1 MQEKCWKDKML
12 LRYIFFLLVLILPI
26 KAFALIEV
34 DITRGNLN
42 PLPVAV
48 SPLSI
53 DDDSRNG
60 FKKILK
66 TKNLGAEISAIVE
79 NNLSQSGLFNPL
91 NKDAFLQKPD
101 IANIKPRFED
111 WNLIKA
117 QALITGKVSL
127 IDGKL
132 RVEFRL
138 WDVLA
143 GKEMMALAF
152 TTVPSNWRR
161 VGHIITDKVYERL
174 TGEKGYFDTR
184 IIYVSEEGPKTKR
197 IKKLAIMDQ
206 DGFNNK
212 FLTLG
217 NELVLTPRFSPT
229 NQMVT
234 YLSYFRNLPR
244 VYLLDIETGM
254 QEVVG
259 DFPGMTFAPRF
270 SPDGKKIIMS
280 FAQDGNSDI
289 YTMDLEN
296 RIVERITNHPSIDT
310 SPSYSPDG
318 KYIAFNSDRSKYQQI
333 YVMQSNGKNVKRI
346 SFGKGLYGT
355 PVWSPR
361 GDLIAFTKLH
371 KGKFYIGVMRTD
383 GTGERLLTEN
393 FYQEAPSWSPNGR
406 VLIFYRETKTN
417 SKGEGFSAKLWS
429 IDLTGYN
436 EKMVQTE
443 TDASDPSWSSLLGN

>member
-1 MQEKCWKDKML
+1 MREKCWKDKNLKFLRTLIVL
-12 LRYIFFLLVLILPI
+12 LLIQF
-26 KAFALIEV
+26 KAYALIEV
-34 DITRGNLN
+34 DITRGNLS

-48 SPLSI
+48 SPLSS
-53 DDDSRNG
+53 DKKSLAEVE
-60 FKKILK
+60 KILK
-66 TKNLGAEISAIVE
+66 IKDIGSEISLVVE
-79 NNLSQSGLFNPL
+79 NNLKQTGLFNPL
-91 NKDAFLQKPD
+91 AKDAFLQKPD
-101 IANIKPRFED
+101 IAHFKPRFED
-111 WNLIKA
+111 WKLIKA
-117 QALITGKVSL
+117 QALITGKVE
-127 IDGKL
+127 IINENL

-143 GKEMMALAF
+143 AKEMLAIAF
-152 TTVPSNWRR
+152 TTVPTNWRR

-184 IIYVSEEGPKTKR
+184 IIYVAEEGPKTKR

-206 DGFNNK
+206 DGFNVK
-212 FLTLG
+212 YLTLG
-217 NELVLTPRFSPT
+217 NELVLTPRFNPT

-244 VYLLDIETGM
+244 VYLLDIETGV

-280 FAQDGNSDI
+280 FASDGNSDI

-310 SPSYSPDG
+310 SPSYSPNG
-318 KYIAFNSDRSKYQQI
+318 RYICFNSDRSGYQQI
-333 YVMQSNGKNVKRI
+333 YVMKSDGSNVKRI
-346 SFGKGLYGT
+346 SFGRGLYGT

-371 KGKFYIGVMRTD
+371 KGKFYIGVMRID
-383 GTGERLLTEN
+383 GSGERLLTEN

-406 VLIFYRETKTN
+406 VLVFYRETKTDE
-417 SKGEGFSAKLWS
+417 KGEGFSAKLWS

-436 EKMVQTE
+436 ERQVPTK
-443 TDASDPSWSSLLGN
+443 TDASDPSWSSLLSN

>member
-1 MQEKCWKDKML
+1 MRNLKL
-12 LRYIFFLLVLILPI
+12 FLFAFFIFIF
-26 KAFALIEV
+26 KSSYSYSLIEI

-42 PLPVAV
+42 PLPIAV
-48 SPLSI
+48 SPLFQDKKSK
-53 DDDSRNG
+53 NG
-60 FKKILK
+60 FKKELDIE
-66 TKNLGAEISAIVE
+66 NLGLEISKVIE
-79 NNLSQSGLFNPL
+79 NNLKQSGLFNPL
-91 NKDAFLQKPD
+91 SKDAFLQKPD
-101 IANIKPRFED
+101 IAHLKPRFED
-111 WNLIKA
+111 WALIKA
-117 QALITGKVSL
+117 QALITGRVILEDK
-127 IDGKL
+127 KL
-132 RVEFRL
+132 KVEFRL

-143 GKEMMALAF
+143 AKEMLALAF
-152 TTVPSNWRR
+152 TTVPNNWRR
-161 VGHIITDKVYERL
+161 VGHIITDKVYQRL

-184 IIYVSEEGPKTKR
+184 IIYVSEEGPKTQR

-206 DGFNNK
+206 DGFNTK
-212 FLTLG
+212 YLTLG
-217 NELVLTPRFSPT
+217 NELVLTPRFNPT

-244 VYLLDIETGM
+244 VYLLDIETGI

-280 FAQDGNSDI
+280 FAKDGNSDI
-289 YTMDLEN
+289 YTMNLET

-318 KYIAFNSDRSKYQQI
+318 KYITFNSDRSGYQQI
-333 YVMQSNGKNVKRI
+333 YVMNSDGSSVKRI
-346 SFGKGLYGT
+346 SFGNGLYGT

-371 KGKFYIGVMRTD
+371 KGKFYIGVMRVN
-383 GTGERLLTEN
+383 GKGERLLTEN
-393 FYQEAPSWSPNGR
+393 FYQEAPSWAPNGR

-417 SKGEGFSAKLWS
+417 EKGEGFTAKLWS

-436 EKMVQTE
+436 ERQVITE
-443 TDASDPSWSSLLGN
+443 TDASDPSWSSLLSN

>member
-1 MQEKCWKDKML
+1 MKNFKIL
-12 LRYIFFLLVLILPI
+12 IYLIIIFFPSTSN
-26 KAFALIEV
+26 ALIEV

-48 SPLSI
+48 SPLFSDKESVNNI
-53 DDDSRNG
+53 
-60 FKKILK
+60 KKELDIE
-66 TKNLGAEISAIVE
+66 NLGLEISNVVKD
-79 NNLSQSGLFNPL
+79 NLKRTGLFNPL
-91 NKDAFLQKPD
+91 NKEAFLQKPD
-101 IANIKPRFED
+101 VAHLKPRFED
-111 WNLIKA
+111 WALIKA
-117 QALITGKVSL
+117 QALITGKVS
-127 IDGKL
+127 IENEKL

-143 GKEMMALAF
+143 GREMLALAF
-152 TTVPSNWRR
+152 TTVPNNWRR

-206 DGFNNK
+206 DGFNTK
-212 FLTLG
+212 YLTLG
-217 NELVLTPRFSPT
+217 NELVLTPRFDPKS
-229 NQMVT
+229 QKVT
-234 YLSYFRNLPR
+234 YLSYFKNLPR
-244 VYLLDIETGM
+244 VYLLDIETGV

-280 FAQDGNSDI
+280 FAKDGNSDI

-296 RIVERITNHPSIDT
+296 RIVEKITNHPSIDT

-318 KYIAFNSDRSKYQQI
+318 KFICFNSDRSGYQQI
-333 YVMQSNGKNVKRI
+333 YVMNSDGSKVKRI
-346 SFGKGLYGT
+346 SFGNGIYGT

-383 GTGERLLTEN
+383 GSGERLLTEN

-406 VLIFYRETKTN
+406 VLIFYRETKTDADG
-417 SKGEGFSAKLWS
+417 KGFSAKLWS

-436 EKMVQTE
+436 ERKIKTP
-443 TDASDPSWSSLLGN
+443 TDGSDPSWSSLLSN

>member
-1 MQEKCWKDKML
+1 MKKL
-12 LRYIFFLLVLILPI
+12 HFLILSLFFIFPT
-26 KAFALIEV
+26 KSFSLIEV

-48 SPLSI
+48 SSLFSNEQTHS
-53 DDDSRNG
+53 DL
-60 FKKILK
+60 KKELK
-66 TKNLGAEISAIVE
+66 INDLGLEISKVIE
-79 NNLSQSGLFNPL
+79 NNLRQSGLFNPL
-91 NKDAFLQKPD
+91 SKDAFLQKPD
-101 IANIKPRFED
+101 IAHLKPRFED
-111 WNLIKA
+111 WALIKA
-117 QALITGKVSL
+117 QALITGKV
-127 IDGKL
+127 IFEDDKL

-143 GKEMMALAF
+143 GKEMLALAF
-152 TTVPSNWRR
+152 TTVSKNWRR

-184 IIYVSEEGPKTKR
+184 IIYVSEAGPKIQR

-212 FLTLG
+212 YLTLG

-244 VYLLDIETGM
+244 VYLLDIETGI

-270 SPDGKKIIMS
+270 SPDGNKIIMS
-280 FAQDGNSDI
+280 FAKDGNSDI
-289 YTMDLEN
+289 YTMDIES
-296 RIVERITNHPSIDT
+296 RIQQRITNHPSIDT

-318 KYIAFNSDRSKYQQI
+318 KYIAFNSDRSGYQQI
-333 YVMQSNGKNVKRI
+333 YVMKRDGSKVKRI
-346 SFGKGLYGT
+346 SFGNGLYGT

-371 KGKFYIGVMRTD
+371 KGKFYIGVMRPD
-383 GTGERLLTEN
+383 GKGERLLTEN
-393 FYQEAPSWSPNGR
+393 YYQEAPSWSPNGR
-406 VLIFYRETKTN
+406 VLIFYRETKTDDD
-417 SKGEGFSAKLWS
+417 GTGFSAKLWS

-436 EKMVQTE
+436 EKLIDTK
-443 TDASDPSWSSLLGN
+443 TDASDPSWSSLLTN

>member
-1 MQEKCWKDKML
+1 MIRVL
-12 LRYIFFLLVLILPI
+12 FLILILPI

-34 DITRGNLN
+34 DITRGNLD
-42 PLPVAV
+42 PLPIAV

-53 DDDSRNG
+53 DENSRKS
-60 FKKILK
+60 FEKILK
-66 TKNLGAEISAIVE
+66 QKNIGSEISIVVE
-79 NNLSQSGLFNPL
+79 NNLKTSGLFNPL
-91 NKDAFLQKPD
+91 NKEAFLQAPE
-101 IANIKPRFED
+101 IANLKPRFED

-117 QALITGKVSL
+117 QALITGKVNFV
-127 IDGKL
+127 DEKL

-152 TTVPSNWRR
+152 TTVPTNWRR

-174 TGEKGYFDTR
+174 TGENGYFDTR
-184 IIYVSEEGPKTKR
+184 IIYVAEEGPKTR
-197 IKKLAIMDQ
+197 RVKKLAIMDQ
-206 DGFNNK
+206 DGANNK

-217 NELVLTPRFSPT
+217 NELVLTPRFNPT
-229 NQMVT
+229 SQMVT

-244 VYLLDIETGM
+244 VYLLDIETGV

-270 SPDGKKIIMS
+270 SPNGKKIIMS
-280 FAQDGNSDI
+280 FAKDGNSEI

-296 RIVERITNHPSIDT
+296 RIVEKVTNHPSIDT
-310 SPSYSPDG
+310 SPSFSPDG
-318 KYIAFNSDRSKYQQI
+318 NYIAFNSDRSGYQQI
-333 YVMQSNGKNVKRI
+333 YIMKSDGTKVKRI
-346 SFGKGLYGT
+346 SFGKGIYGT

-383 GTGERLLTEN
+383 GSGERLLTEN

-406 VLIFYRETKTN
+406 VLIFYRETKTDD
-417 SKGEGFSAKLWS
+417 KGKGFSAKLWS

-436 EKMVQTE
+436 ERMVKTP
-443 TDASDPSWSSLLGN
+443 TDGSDPSWSSLLSN

>member
-1 MQEKCWKDKML
+1 M
-12 LRYIFFLLVLILPI
+12 IFRFLIILITILPL
-26 KAFALIEV
+26 KSFALIEV

-42 PLPVAV
+42 PLPMAV
-48 SPLSI
+48 SRLSMDKSSKKEFKDI
-53 DDDSRNG
+53 LNQDDLGS
-60 FKKILK
+60 KIS
-66 TKNLGAEISAIVE
+66 EIVE
-79 NNLSQSGLFNPL
+79 NNLKQSGLFNPL
-91 NKDAFLQKPD
+91 DKDAFLQKPD
-101 IANIKPRFED
+101 IAHLKPRFED
-111 WNLIKA
+111 WALIKA
-117 QALITGKVSL
+117 QALITGKVTYA
-127 IDGKL
+127 DEKL

-143 GKEMMALAF
+143 AKEIMALAF

-184 IIYVSEEGPKTKR
+184 VIYVAEEGPKTKR

-206 DGFNNK
+206 DGFNTK
-212 FLTLG
+212 YLTLG
-217 NELVLTPRFSPT
+217 NELVLTPRFNPT

-244 VYLLDIETGM
+244 VYLLDIETGV

-280 FAQDGNSDI
+280 FAKDGNSDI

-310 SPSYSPDG
+310 SPSFSPDG
-318 KYIAFNSDRSKYQQI
+318 KYICFNSDRSGIQQI
-333 YVMQSNGKNVKRI
+333 YVMRSDGSQVKSI

-383 GTGERLLTEN
+383 GKGERLLTEN
-393 FYQEAPSWSPNGR
+393 FYQEAPSWSPNGW
-406 VLIFYRETKTN
+406 VLIFYRETKTDE
-417 SKGEGFSAKLWS
+417 KGEGFSAKLWS

-436 EKMVQTE
+436 ERLVNTE
-443 TDASDPSWSSLLGN
+443 TDASDPSWSSLLSK

>member
-1 MQEKCWKDKML
+1 MKFLRTLIIL
-12 LRYIFFLLVLILPI
+12 LLIQF
-26 KAFALIEV
+26 KAYALIEV
-34 DITRGNLN
+34 DITRGNLS

-48 SPLSI
+48 SPLSS
-53 DDDSRNG
+53 DKKSLAEVE
-60 FKKILK
+60 KILK
-66 TKNLGAEISAIVE
+66 IKDIGSEISLVVE
-79 NNLSQSGLFNPL
+79 NNLKQTGLFNPL
-91 NKDAFLQKPD
+91 TKDAFLQKPD
-101 IANIKPRFED
+101 IAHFKPRFED
-111 WNLIKA
+111 WKLIKA
-117 QALITGKVSL
+117 QALITGRVE
-127 IDGKL
+127 IINENL

-143 GKEMMALAF
+143 AKEMLAIAF
-152 TTVPSNWRR
+152 TTVPTNWRR
-161 VGHIITDKVYERL
+161 VGHIITDKIYERL

-184 IIYVSEEGPKTKR
+184 IIYVAEEGPKTKR

-206 DGFNNK
+206 DGFNVK
-212 FLTLG
+212 YLTLG
-217 NELVLTPRFSPT
+217 NELVLTPRFNPT

-244 VYLLDIETGM
+244 VYLLDIETGV

-280 FAQDGNSDI
+280 FATDGNSDI

-310 SPSYSPDG
+310 SPSYSPNG
-318 KYIAFNSDRSKYQQI
+318 KYICFNSDRSGYQQI
-333 YVMQSNGKNVKRI
+333 YVMKSDGSNVKRI
-346 SFGKGLYGT
+346 SFGRGLYGT

-371 KGKFYIGVMRTD
+371 KGKFYIGVMRVD
-383 GTGERLLTEN
+383 GSGERLLTEN

-406 VLIFYRETKTN
+406 VLVFYRETKTDE
-417 SKGEGFSAKLWS
+417 KGEGFSAKLWS

-436 EKMVQTE
+436 ERQVPTK
-443 TDASDPSWSSLLGN
+443 TDASDPSWSSLLSN

>member
-1 MQEKCWKDKML
+1 MREKCWKDKNLKFLRTLIVL
-12 LRYIFFLLVLILPI
+12 LLIQF
-26 KAFALIEV
+26 KAYALIEV
-34 DITRGNLN
+34 DITRGNLS

-48 SPLSI
+48 SPLSS
-53 DDDSRNG
+53 DKKSLVEVE
-60 FKKILK
+60 KILK
-66 TKNLGAEISAIVE
+66 IKDIGSEISLVVE
-79 NNLSQSGLFNPL
+79 NNLKQTGLFNPL
-91 NKDAFLQKPD
+91 AKDAFLQKPD
-101 IANIKPRFED
+101 IAHFKPRFED
-111 WNLIKA
+111 WKLIKA
-117 QALITGKVSL
+117 QALITGKVE
-127 IDGKL
+127 IINENL

-143 GKEMMALAF
+143 AKEMLAIAF
-152 TTVPSNWRR
+152 TTVPTNWRR

-184 IIYVSEEGPKTKR
+184 IIYVAEEGPKTQR

-206 DGFNNK
+206 DGFNVK
-212 FLTLG
+212 YLTLG
-217 NELVLTPRFSPT
+217 NELVLTPRFNPT
-229 NQMVT
+229 NQMIT

-244 VYLLDIETGM
+244 VYLLDIETGV

-280 FAQDGNSDI
+280 FASDGNSDI

-310 SPSYSPDG
+310 SPSYSPNG
-318 KYIAFNSDRSKYQQI
+318 KYICFNSDRSGYQQI
-333 YVMQSNGKNVKRI
+333 YVMKSDGSNVKRI
-346 SFGKGLYGT
+346 SFGRGLYGT

-371 KGKFYIGVMRTD
+371 KGKFYIGVMRID
-383 GTGERLLTEN
+383 GSGERLLTEN

-406 VLIFYRETKTN
+406 VLVFYRETKTDE
-417 SKGEGFSAKLWS
+417 KGEGFSAKLWS

-436 EKMVQTE
+436 ERQVPTK
-443 TDASDPSWSSLLGN
+443 TDASDPSWSSLLSN

>member
-1 MQEKCWKDKML
+1 M
-12 LRYIFFLLVLILPI
+12 IFRFLIILITILPL
-26 KAFALIEV
+26 KSFALIEV

-42 PLPVAV
+42 PLPIAV
-48 SPLSI
+48 SPLSMDKSSKKEFKDI
-53 DDDSRNG
+53 LNQDDLGS
-60 FKKILK
+60 KIS
-66 TKNLGAEISAIVE
+66 EIVE
-79 NNLSQSGLFNPL
+79 NNLKQSGLFNPL

-101 IANIKPRFED
+101 IAHLKPRFED
-111 WNLIKA
+111 WALIKA
-117 QALITGKVSL
+117 QALITGKVTYA
-127 IDGKL
+127 DEKL

-143 GKEMMALAF
+143 AKEIMALAF

-184 IIYVSEEGPKTKR
+184 VIYVAEEGPKTKR

-206 DGFNNK
+206 DGFNTK
-212 FLTLG
+212 YLTLG
-217 NELVLTPRFSPT
+217 NELVLTPRFNPT

-244 VYLLDIETGM
+244 VYLLDIETGV

-280 FAQDGNSDI
+280 FAKDGNSDI

-310 SPSYSPDG
+310 SPSFSPDG
-318 KYIAFNSDRSKYQQI
+318 KYICFNSDRSGYQQI
-333 YVMQSNGKNVKRI
+333 YVMRSDGSQVKRI

-383 GTGERLLTEN
+383 GKGERLLTEN

-406 VLIFYRETKTN
+406 VLIFYRETKTDE
-417 SKGEGFSAKLWS
+417 KGEGFSAKLWS

-436 EKMVQTE
+436 ERLVTTE
-443 TDASDPSWSSLLGN
+443 TDASDPSWSSLLSK

>member
-1 MQEKCWKDKML
+1 MI
-12 LRYIFFLLVLILPI
+12 RYLNFLLVIFILIPI
-26 KAFALIEV
+26 KAIALIEV

-42 PLPVAV
+42 PLPIAV

-53 DDDSRNG
+53 DSESN
-60 FKKILK
+60 
-66 TKNLGAEISAIVE
+66 KNLKNLLKKTNIGSEISKIVE
-79 NNLSQSGLFNPL
+79 NNLKTSGLFNPL

-101 IANIKPRFED
+101 IAHLKPRFED
-111 WNLIKA
+111 WALIKA
-117 QALITGKVSL
+117 QALITGKVTYQ
-127 IDGKL
+127 DQKL

-143 GKEMMALAF
+143 AKEIMALAF
-152 TTVPSNWRR
+152 TTVPENWRR

-184 IIYVSEEGPKTKR
+184 IIYIAEEGPKTNR

-212 FLTLG
+212 YLTLG

-244 VYLLDIETGM
+244 VYLLDIETGI

-259 DFPGMTFAPRF
+259 NFPGMTFAPRF

-280 FAQDGNSDI
+280 FAKDGNSDI
-289 YTMDLEN
+289 YTMNLES
-296 RIVERITNHPSIDT
+296 RLVERITEDSSIDT
-310 SPSYSPDG
+310 SPSFSPDG
-318 KYIAFNSDRSKYQQI
+318 KYICFNSDRSGLQQI
-333 YVMQSNGKNVKRI
+333 YTMKSDGTSAKRI
-346 SFGKGLYGT
+346 SFGNGIYGT

-361 GDLIAFTKLH
+361 GDLIAFTKM
-371 KGKFYIGVMRTD
+371 KAGKFYIGVMRSD

-393 FYQEAPSWSPNGR
+393 YYQEAPSWSPNGR

-436 EKMVQTE
+436 EKMVETE